1 MKIVVRVIFV
11 IYMCINFICIFNNNS
26 YALEPAGR
34 VYDGIDVSGWQG
46 EIDFEKVKNAGISFV
61 YIKSSEGK
69 NTVDKYFRR
78 NYENAK
84 ANGLKIGFY
93 HYVRAR
99 NVEDALLEAKH
110 FANTIAGTVPD
121 CKLAMDFENFGNLSL
136 NEINTISKVFLER
149 VQEITNKE
157 MIIYSNTS
165 SARNIFSAELAN
177 RYPLWVAQYYVSEP
191 SNKGKWNSWEGFQ
204 YTDQGTVPGIN
215 GYVDRDK
222 FTEKILLENKEEIPN
237 NNTDIDSSENY
248 IRYKIKKGDTLSEI
262 AIKYNTTVAEL
273 VRINNIKNPNIIY
286 ANEILLIPTKNN
298 SISSGNDDKNN
309 TIYIVQKGDNLYN
322 IAKRFN
328 TTVRNIVNNN
338 NIKNPNLI
346 YPGQRL
352 IIIKNTEN
360 IQTKYMTYRVKR
372 GDTLYGIARRYNTT
386 VNRLVYIN
394 GIRNANYIYINQLI
408 KIPINISIGEYDCG
422 HCIYTVKRGDTL
434 TKIAN
439 KFGKRISEIA
449 ELNNIKNINYI
460 YVGQKLRI

>member
-1 MKIVVRVIFV
+1 MFTNFVLIFHS
-11 IYMCINFICIFNNNS
+11 NA
-26 YALEPAGR
+26 YAIEPAGKT
-34 VYDGIDVSGWQG
+34 YEGIDVSGWQG
-46 EIDFEKVKNAGISFV
+46 EIDFTKVKNADIKFV

-69 NTVDKYFRR
+69 NTVDRYFRR
-78 NYENAK
+78 NYEKAK
-84 ANGLKIGFY
+84 ENGLNIGFY

-99 NVEDALLEAKH
+99 NTEDALLEANH
-110 FANTIAGTVPD
+110 FANTIAGTIPD

-191 SNKGKWNSWEGFQ
+191 SNNGKWNSWEGFQ
-204 YTDQGTVPGIN
+204 YTDKGTVPGIN

-273 VRINNIKNPNIIY
+273 VRINSIKNPNIIY

-346 YPGQRL
+346 YPGER
-352 IIIKNTEN
+352 IIIVKSTEN

>member
-1 MKIVVRVIFV
+1 M
-11 IYMCINFICIFNNNS
+11 
-26 YALEPAGR
+26 
-34 VYDGIDVSGWQG
+34 
-46 EIDFEKVKNAGISFV
+46 
-61 YIKSSEGK
+61 
-69 NTVDKYFRR
+69 
-78 NYENAK
+78 
-84 ANGLKIGFY
+84 
-93 HYVRAR
+93 
-99 NVEDALLEAKH
+99 
-110 FANTIAGTVPD
+110 
-121 CKLAMDFENFGNLSL
+121 
-136 NEINTISKVFLER
+136 
-149 VQEITNKE
+149 
-157 MIIYSNTS
+157 
-165 SARNIFSAELAN
+165 
-177 RYPLWVAQYYVSEP
+177 
-191 SNKGKWNSWEGFQ
+191 
-204 YTDQGTVPGIN
+204 
-215 GYVDRDK
+215 
-222 FTEKILLENKEEIPN
+222 
-237 NNTDIDSSENY
+237 
-248 IRYKIKKGDTLSEI
+248 
-262 AIKYNTTVAEL
+262 
-273 VRINNIKNPNIIY
+273 
-286 ANEILLIPTKNN
+286 IPTKNN

-346 YPGQRL
+346 YPGER
-352 IIIKNTEN
+352 IIIVKSTEN

>member
-1 MKIVVRVIFV
+1 M
-11 IYMCINFICIFNNNS
+11 
-26 YALEPAGR
+26 
-34 VYDGIDVSGWQG
+34 
-46 EIDFEKVKNAGISFV
+46 
-61 YIKSSEGK
+61 
-69 NTVDKYFRR
+69 
-78 NYENAK
+78 
-84 ANGLKIGFY
+84 
-93 HYVRAR
+93 
-99 NVEDALLEAKH
+99 
-110 FANTIAGTVPD
+110 
-121 CKLAMDFENFGNLSL
+121 
-136 NEINTISKVFLER
+136 
-149 VQEITNKE
+149 
-157 MIIYSNTS
+157 
-165 SARNIFSAELAN
+165 
-177 RYPLWVAQYYVSEP
+177 
-191 SNKGKWNSWEGFQ
+191 
-204 YTDQGTVPGIN
+204 
-215 GYVDRDK
+215 
-222 FTEKILLENKEEIPN
+222 
-237 NNTDIDSSENY
+237 
-248 IRYKIKKGDTLSEI
+248 
-262 AIKYNTTVAEL
+262 
-273 VRINNIKNPNIIY
+273 
-286 ANEILLIPTKNN
+286 IPTKNN
-298 SISSGNDDKNN
+298 SISSGNDDRNN

>member
-1 MKIVVRVIFV
+1 MQ
-11 IYMCINFICIFNNNS
+11 N
-26 YALEPAGR
+26 LQ
-34 VYDGIDVSGWQG
+34 ID
-46 EIDFEKVKNAGISFV
+46 I
-61 YIKSSEGK
+61 
-69 NTVDKYFRR
+69 
-78 NYENAK
+78 
-84 ANGLKIGFY
+84 L
-93 HYVRAR
+93 
-99 NVEDALLEAKH
+99 
-110 FANTIAGTVPD
+110 
-121 CKLAMDFENFGNLSL
+121 
-136 NEINTISKVFLER
+136 
-149 VQEITNKE
+149 
-157 MIIYSNTS
+157 
-165 SARNIFSAELAN
+165 
-177 RYPLWVAQYYVSEP
+177 YVSEP
-191 SNKGKWNSWEGFQ
+191 SNNGKWNSWEGFQ

-394 GIRNANYIYINQLI
+394 GIRNANYIYINEII
-408 KIPINISIGEYDCG
+408 KIPINISIGEHDCG
-422 HCIYTVKRGDTL
+422 HCIYTVKKGDNL
-434 TKIAN
+434 AKIAN
-439 KFGKRISEIA
+439 KFGKQINEIA

-460 YVGQKLRI
+460 YIGQKLRI